1 MSCDRE
7 TKTRAGLPSSLL
19 SVCLPLL
26 ATGVQLS
33 DQLLGATQVS
43 AQREAL
49 QGQEQQGA
57 LRLPLQRL
65 PPADPNHKALR
76 VFRHRQSL
84 QPQI

>member
-1 MSCDRE
+1 MLCDRE
-7 TKTRAGLPSSLL
+7 TKTRTGLPSSLL

-57 LRLPLQRL
+57 LRLPL
-65 PPADPNHKALR
+65 
-76 VFRHRQSL
+76 
-84 QPQI
+84 